1 MYSLRFLV
9 AASVFLISLPA
20 MATDLSAYNGAY
32 PFDEIGGYA
41 FFDNPA
47 VKSAIDKA
55 AGSGISDWIAELQVG
70 VPIELQHDGL
80 IAIVC
85 EQHNCPGNNAAVA
98 IATSGVLIAAC
109 LYSEDGDH
117 GAAPGKLRWITTRFD
132 KQLPNGNDDGCPHDP
147 ADFLDA
153 YARVLK

>member
-1 MYSLRFLV
+1 MKTAYFSTIACLLLLSS
-9 AASVFLISLPA
+9 AAYAV
-20 MATDLSAYNGAY
+20 DLSAYNGVY

-47 VKSAIDKA
+47 VKSAIDGV
-55 AGSGISDWIAELQVG
+55 AGSGVSDWIAELGVG
-70 VPIELQHDGL
+70 MPIELQDDGL

-98 IATSGVLIAAC
+98 ITVSGTLIAAC

-117 GAAPGKLRWITTRFD
+117 GAPRDKLRWVSPRFD
-132 KQLPNGNDDGCPHDP
+132 KQIDNKDDVGCPQD
-147 ADFLDA
+147 ASEFLDA
-153 YARVLK
+153 